1 MKVQSILVAF
11 LFLLLGQG
19 NYCQINSKSEILK
32 ASKLY
37 YESLRIFSVMVVEKF
52 KPPVAEDTSISK
64 HRCLINRLSGDKLF
78 LGTRINKGM
87 FIRNQNEILIDLDEK
102 SYQHIKNKDRRFTA
116 YSKLHQ
122 FYPFVDVDDFFS
134 RISNKNL
141 SIRET
146 ATEYILSNN
155 SYLCEFRKSDFSIKR
170 FANFGF
176 EKKFNGSWYEETN
189 FSECAENDSIAATYI
204 DKAVEI
210 VLSNENEEA
219 YGKEKKHAAPKTFD
233 RTILSKPDMRIVNY
247 LPGNINNKI
256 IFIDF
261 FYSSC
266 IPCYKS
272 HPLVNKLH
280 ENSDSNFIV
289 IGVDPMLS
297 DTLHIQQF
305 LDRFSIK
312 HPVVIGED
320 ALKISRI
327 PGVVSGYPT
336 FLVIDLDGK
345 VLEYKNGHSEKF
357 LKDIERK
364 YLNKKKPAN
373 SKVIRGA

>member
-1 MKVQSILVAF
+1 MVAF
-11 LFLLLGQG
+11 LFVLVGQT

-32 ASKLY
+32 ASRLY
-37 YESLRIFSVMVVEKF
+37 YESLKIFSVIVVEKF
-52 KPPVAEDTSISK
+52 KPPVSEDTSIAR
-64 HRCLINRLSGDKLF
+64 HRCVINRTSGDKLF
-78 LGTRINKGM
+78 LGSKSNKGM
-87 FIRNQNEILIDLDEK
+87 FISNQNEFLIDLDEN
-102 SYQHIKNKDRRFTA
+102 SYQQVKNKDRRFTA

-122 FYPFVDVDDFFS
+122 FYPFVDVGDFFS
-134 RISNKNL
+134 RISNRSL
-141 SIRET
+141 WISET
-146 ATEYILSNN
+146 STEYILSNN

-170 FANFGF
+170 FAKSGF
-176 EKKFNGSWYEETN
+176 EKKYNGSWYEETS
-189 FSECAENDSIAATYI
+189 FSECTISDTLTENYI
-204 DKAVEI
+204 GDAKEI
-210 VLSNENEEA
+210 ISFGENE
-219 YGKEKKHAAPKTFD
+219 KHVVEKKHISAMFFD
-233 RTILSKPDMRIVNY
+233 RSFFRNDLKIANKEIGDIS
-247 LPGNINNKI
+247 NKI
-256 IFIDF
+256 IFLDF

-305 LDRFSIK
+305 LDRFDIK

-320 ALKISRI
+320 ALKLSRI
-327 PGVVSGYPT
+327 PGIVSGYPT
-336 FLVIDLDGK
+336 FLIVDLHGK

-364 YLNKKKPAN
+364 YLNKRNPIIPK
-373 SKVIRGA
+373 